1 MTTDAMK
8 TRFARRT
15 SARVALRR
23 ISRFGIADLA
33 LLSLFAA
40 CFILALCAIQG

>member
-1 MTTDAMK
+1 MK

-23 ISRFGIADLA
+23 IARSGLADVA
-33 LLSLFAA
+33 VLSLFAA
-40 CFILALCAIQG
+40 CFILALCAIQGR

>member
-1 MTTDAMK
+1 MK
-8 TRFARRT
+8 THFTRRT

-23 ISRFGIADLA
+23 IARSGIADLA

-40 CFILALCAIQG
+40 CFILALCVLG